1 MFRLTFRCTLV
12 VVIVLTTSIG
22 SVNAAPNAPGDLDVS
37 FGGFGTGG
45 QVFTYG
51 LEGPTSGMVLQPDG
65 QIVVI
70 GDTEFGGFVSRYL
83 PNGTLDST
91 FGDDGT
97 YTFFFSV
104 LSQLHANDVAL
115 QSDGK
120 ILVAGTFEALP
131 SEFILIR
138 VQSFGLLD
146 YSFGENGYVTTTF
159 SSGISE
165 ANAVLIQPDG
175 KIVVAGNVLVGGD
188 ADFAVARFTPDG
200 TLDNTF
206 GGDGRVTI
214 GLGGWE
220 SGTSIARQADGKLV
234 VAGSSE
240 QGLISG
246 DFDFA
251 IARLNSDGTLDS
263 SFDGD
268 GKVTSDLGEED
279 LGSAVFIQPDGKIV
293 VVGDRNSDLVDGLA
307 EEAIVARY
315 HPDGSLDESFAGDGV
330 SQIGSLSGQIV
341 DGALQP
347 DGKILLL
354 GYHTSPDGDTKMA
367 LYRLNPDGSTDS
379 TLNGDGDALIDFG
392 GRDRGTALA
401 LQPDGRIIAYGSRN
415 SAFVA
420 LVRLWPDGT
429 FDTGG
434 QQTLGFADPLFGL
447 GSDEVAYGVAVQS
460 DGKIVVAGE
469 VINPN
474 GTESDVGLAR
484 FLPNGQLDTS
494 FGDQGRVWFGFG
506 KYDVA
511 RAVALQPDGKIVIAG
526 FSKPFGSVAA
536 NFLVAR
542 FNPDGT
548 LDHTFALLGFN
559 VVDFAS
565 GDDYGHALALASDGK
580 IVVAGKVW
588 NGARYVF
595 GVARLLDNGALD
607 ISFDGDGKAFIDFVQ
622 SNSANA
628 VIVQPDRK
636 IIVAGHVG
644 QDFAVARLREDGLT
658 DFTFGPGSQGLT
670 LTDMGGVDEITA
682 LVLTPGGW
690 FYAGGYRDSGG
701 NVDFAL
707 TQYQPNGVLA
717 TCPGFPCSN
726 WPTGKQ
732 FIDWGG
738 SEIAYALDWRDDG
751 RLVAAGS
758 ANGQFAWVQL
768 RTGNVSSPIKFTT
781 DFVGT
786 GDQALGVKFVGS
798 NKIILA
804 GYQEFNGDQNMA
816 LARFETTINPN
827 VPVFKVYLPSV
838 IR

>member
-1 MFRLTFRCTLV
+1 MFCLILRCMLV
-12 VVIVLTTSIG
+12 VAMVLTTAIG
-22 SVNAAPNAPGDLDVS
+22 SVKATPDAPGDLDLS

-45 QVFTYG
+45 QVFTGG

-83 PNGTLDST
+83 PNGTLDET
-91 FGDDGT
+91 FGADGM
-97 YTFFFSV
+97 YTFF
-104 LSQLHANDVAL
+104 LNQLFELHFNDVAL

-120 ILVAGTFEALP
+120 IVVAGTFG
-131 SEFILIR
+131 SEFILVR
-138 VQSFGLLD
+138 VQSFGRQLD
-146 YSFGENGYVTTTF
+146 YSFGEHGFITTTF
-159 SSGISE
+159 SSGPSE
-165 ANAVLIQPDG
+165 ANAILIQPDG
-175 KIVVAGNVLVGGD
+175 KIVVAGTAYVGGD
-188 ADFAVARFTPDG
+188 ADFAVARYTTAG

-214 GLGGWE
+214 GLGGE
-220 SGTSIARQADGKLV
+220 EFGSSLARQADGKLV
-234 VAGSSE
+234 VAGSSK

-251 IARLNSDGTLDS
+251 IARLNSDGTLDG

-293 VVGDRNSDLVDGLA
+293 VIGDRNSDLGDGLA

-315 HPDGSLDESFAGDGV
+315 HSDGSLDDSFAGDGV
-330 SQIGSLSGQIV
+330 SQINSLSGQIY

-354 GYHTSPDGDTKMA
+354 GYHTSSDNDTKMA
-367 LYRLNPDGSTDS
+367 LYRLTPDGSTDS

-392 GRDRGTALA
+392 DRDRGTALA
-401 LQPDGRIIAYGSRN
+401 LQPDGRIIAYGSRGFFH
-415 SAFVA
+415 SA

-429 FDTGG
+429 LDTGG

-447 GSDEVAYGVAVQS
+447 GSAEVAYGVAVQS
-460 DGKIVVAGE
+460 DNKIVVAGE

-474 GTESDVGLAR
+474 NTESEVGLAR
-484 FLPNGQLDTS
+484 FLSNGQLDTS
-494 FGDQGRVWFGFG
+494 FGDQGRVWFGIG
-506 KYDVA
+506 QYDVA
-511 RAVALQPDGKIVIAG
+511 RAFALQPDGKIVIAG
-526 FSKPFGSVAA
+526 FSKPFGSVGA

-542 FNPDGT
+542 FNPNGT

-559 VVDFAS
+559 LVDFAS
-565 GDDYGHALALASDGK
+565 GDDYGAALALAPDGK
-580 IVVAGKVW
+580 IVVAGEAW
-588 NGARYVF
+588 NGSRNVF

-607 ISFDGDGKAFIDFVQ
+607 TSFDGDGKAFIDFVQ
-622 SNSANA
+622 SNLANA
-628 VIVQPDRK
+628 VAVQSDRK

-658 DFTFGPGSQGLT
+658 DFTFGAGGQGLT
-670 LTDMGGVDEITA
+670 LTDMGGSDDLKA
-682 LVLTPGGW
+682 LLIAPNGW
-690 FYAGGYRDSGG
+690 LYAAGSRNVGG
-701 NVDFAL
+701 NIDFAL
-707 TQYQPNGVLA
+707 AQYQPNGVLA

-738 SEIAYALDWRDDG
+738 SESAYALDWRDDG

-758 ANGQFAWVQL
+758 ANGQFAWAQL

-781 DFVGT
+781 DFVGN
-786 GDQALGVKFVGS
+786 DNRALGVKFVGS
-798 NKIILA
+798 NKILMA
-804 GYQEFNGDQNMA
+804 GYQKFNGDQNMA
-816 LARFETTINPN
+816 LARFETTVNPN
-827 VPVFKVYLPSV
+827 VPVFRVFMPLIS
-838 IR
+838 R